1 MSTRC
6 DSSAVFFAQPLP
18 GQESLEAKLEEKSL
32 EIEVKLCHCNI
43 IRVGK
48 LIYHRYV
55 KKN

>member
-55 KKN
+55 RKN